1 MAAITS
7 KGKAWELS
15 HSIWMLWALLTFGTL
30 NYISF
35 FYTSYK
41 VKQKKWFI
49 AGIVYAILFI
59 LFMAASELPSEHWLY
74 GTTLAVYF
82 IGWIVS
88 IIHVFK
94 MRTEYLLRLEAQLL
108 SGQKEI
114 EIKSLKRK
122 IAQEYG
128 QTSLLQTAEIA
139 SSQNVIKQENIE
151 TVQQV
156 EEKTIK
162 KNQIDIEFIDINTA
176 NEDKIANVPGIGS
189 LFAKKVVSVRDEVG
203 GFNSFEHFV
212 EALSIKPHLVE
223 KIKPHLSFPEEV
235 IPKQTKKPEGRIVD
249 F

>member
-1 MAAITS
+1 MAGITS

-15 HSIWMLWALLTFGTL
+15 HSIWMLWAIFTFGTL

-35 FYTSYK
+35 FYASHK

-59 LFMAASELPSEHWLY
+59 MFMTASELPSEHWLY
-74 GTTLAVYF
+74 GTALTVYF

-94 MRTEYLLRLEAQLL
+94 IRTEYLLRLEAEQL
-108 SGQKEI
+108 SGYKEK

-128 QTSLLQTAEIA
+128 QTGSLNTAEV
-139 SSQNVIKQENIE
+139 SESVLQD
-151 TVQQV
+151 
-156 EEKTIK
+156 EEKAVKQDT
-162 KNQIDIEFIDINTA
+162 IDIQIIDINTA
-176 NEDKIANVPGIGS
+176 TEDKIAKVPGIGG
-189 LFAKKVVSVRDEVG
+189 LFSKKVISVREEVG
-203 GFNSFEHFV
+203 GFKSFDHFV
-212 EALSIKPHLVE
+212 EALSVKPHLVE
-223 KIKPHLSFPEEV
+223 KIKPHLSFPQAEFPE
-235 IPKQTKKPEGRIVD
+235 QSKKAEGRIVD